1 MESPEQ
7 MLATVNEEVVPG
19 ENTENFVPCHK
30 IWYVNSTVVAN
41 VETDKFIRERIQQ
54 RPDFKDGTLDIDSL
68 CTELRV
74 KAKCSET
81 GVVIDTKDIDA
92 ALNRLP
98 TSGNSPNTAS

>member
-1 MESPEQ
+1 MTH
-7 MLATVNEEVVPG
+7 A
-19 ENTENFVPCHK
+19 
-30 IWYVNSTVVAN
+30 
-41 VETDKFIRERIQQ
+41 ETDNSFREKIQQ

-68 CTELRV
+68 CNELRV